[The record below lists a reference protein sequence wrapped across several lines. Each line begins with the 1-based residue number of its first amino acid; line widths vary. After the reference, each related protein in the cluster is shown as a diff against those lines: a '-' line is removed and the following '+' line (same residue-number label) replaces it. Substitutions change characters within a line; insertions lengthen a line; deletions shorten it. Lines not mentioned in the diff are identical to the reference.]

1 MFISLVSCYNY
12 PKITFIP
19 AVQADFIKSTDK
31 HCKSGDPVKRLCSVC
46 QVLYKHED
54 QAALKFLDKT
64 KTSVSLPLPKDNGYI
79 VLEIWSWGE
88 GGDGPAHEI
97 IVSRDSGDKSGNT
110 NQIFLWFNS
119 SLVKK

>member
-1 MFISLVSCYNY
+1 MLYS
-12 PKITFIP
+12 PK
-19 AVQADFIKSTDK
+19 DNFIKSTDK
-31 HCKSGDPVKRLCSVC
+31 HCKKTLFCL

-64 KTSVSLPLPKDNGYI
+64 KTSVSLPLPKDKAYI

-97 IVSRDSGDKSGNT
+97 IVSRDSGDKSGST
-110 NQIFLWFNS
+110 NHIFLRFNS